1 MSPEHLDVLIV
12 GAGISGIGAGC
23 HLQKQCPGKRYAIL
37 EGRADMGGTWDLF
50 RYPGIRSDSDM
61 YTLGYSFRP
70 WTHAKAIADGPAILD
85 YLKDTARTYGIE
97 KHIRFHHLVKR
108 AAWSS
113 QDARWTVE
121 AERGPNREPV
131 RFTCN
136 FLFMCS
142 GYYNYN
148 EGYTPQF
155 AGIERFAGRIVHPQ
169 KWTSDIDYASKRVVV
184 IGSGA
189 TAVTIVPEMSKTAA
203 RVTMLQRSP
212 TYVISM
218 PAEDS
223 IANALRRVLPVKL
236 AYLLTR
242 WKNVLFG
249 MLFFQLS
256 RRRPD
261 MIKKLIF
268 NGVRKAL
275 GPDYDIG
282 THFTPRYNPWDQRLC
297 LVPNGDL
304 FEAIKAGRVD
314 VVTDQIETFTEKGL
328 ALRSGR
334 ELEADVVVTAT
345 GLNLQLLGGMQLSV
359 DGRAVDLADSLN
371 YKGMMFSDVPN
382 MASSFGYTNA
392 SWTLKCDLTCE
403 YVCRLIN
410 HMDKHGY
417 RQCTPRNLDPSLAEE
432 PWIDFSSGYV
442 QRSLH
447 KLPKQGSRL
456 PWKLHQNYAF
466 DIMMLRYGRV
476 DDGVMEFQRQRSA
489 VTAMPSQL
497 PS

>member
-1 MSPEHLDVLIV
+1 MSLEHLDVLIV

-23 HLQKQCPGKRYAIL
+23 HLQKRSPGKSYAIL
-37 EGRADMGGTWDLF
+37 EGRADIGGTWDLF

-70 WTHAKAIADGPAILD
+70 WTHAKAIADGPAILE
-85 YLKDTARTYGIE
+85 YLRDTAKTYGID
-97 KHIRFHHLVKR
+97 KKIRFGHRVKN

-121 AERGPNREPV
+121 AERGPQREPV

-142 GYYNYN
+142 GYYNYA

-155 AGIERFAGRIVHPQ
+155 PGAEKFAGRVVHPQ
-169 KWTSDIDYASKRVVV
+169 KWTQDIDYAGKRVVV

-189 TAVTIVPEMSKTAA
+189 TAVTIVPEMAKTAA

-212 TYVISM
+212 TYVISR
-218 PAEDS
+218 PAEDF
-223 IANALRRVLPVKL
+223 IANGLRRVLPVKL

-242 WKNVLFG
+242 WKNVLLG

-261 MIKKLIF
+261 RIKKLILDA
-268 NGVRKAL
+268 VRKEL
-275 GPDYDIG
+275 GPDYDVG

-304 FEAIKAGRVD
+304 FQAIRAGTVD
-314 VVTDQIETFTEKGL
+314 VVTDQIETFTPQGI
-328 ALRSGR
+328 ALRSGKQ
-334 ELEADVVVTAT
+334 LEADVIVTAT
-345 GLNLQLLGGMQLSV
+345 GLNLQLLGGVQVSV
-359 DGRAVDLADSLN
+359 DGRDVALAKTLN

-382 MASSFGYTNA
+382 LVSSFGYTNA

-403 YVCRLIN
+403 YVCRLLN
-410 HMDKHGY
+410 HMQKHGY
-417 RQCTPRNLDPSLAEE
+417 QQCTPRNVDPSVAEE

-442 QRSLH
+442 QRSLEY
-447 KLPKQGSRL
+447 LPKQGSKI

-476 DDGVMEFQRQRSA
+476 DDGVMEFARASA
-489 VTAMPSQL
+489 PPLRAAS
-497 PS
+497 